1 MRPDEHVGDP
11 VGEIGKALLGLRTE
25 VRWSPQR

>member
-11 VGEIGKALLGLRTE
+11 VGEIGEDLLGLRAE
-25 VRWSPQR
+25 VRWSP